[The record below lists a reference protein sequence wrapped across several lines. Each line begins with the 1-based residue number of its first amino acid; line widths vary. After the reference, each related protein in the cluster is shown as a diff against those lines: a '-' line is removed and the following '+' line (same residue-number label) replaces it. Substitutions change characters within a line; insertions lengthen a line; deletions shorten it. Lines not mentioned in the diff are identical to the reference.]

1 MPVNVSVKTMR
12 MRIALVTAAG
22 VDTETLDDR
31 VLADALST
39 EHGVDVLMP
48 RWDDPSL
55 SEAAWASFDAV
66 CLRSCWGYHLRYD
79 EFIDWFTR
87 VDRAGVR
94 WINPAAGMRWN
105 SHKRYLLDLQ
115 REGVPIADLRFLP
128 RSGGDGHGD
137 GDGGAGAGARDVE
150 SLLSETGWTEVI
162 VKPAV
167 SASAYR
173 TWRSSAVTPEVSREW
188 LREMLIEGEA
198 IVQRFV
204 PEIVNGELSLVFVEQ
219 DFSHAVRRKPT
230 TGEFRTQREFGAS
243 ITLETPSASLL
254 ATAREAL
261 RVASR
266 FGAPCLTRVD
276 LVETSGGPIVMEVE
290 LIEPMLFF
298 GYAPGSAARAASALV
313 ARMRAASAAVR

>member
-1 MPVNVSVKTMR
+1 

-22 VDTETLDDR
+22 VDTGTLDDR
-31 VLADALST
+31 VLADVLT
-39 EHGVDVLMP
+39 VEHGVDVLMP

-55 SEAAWASFDAV
+55 SEAEWASFDAV
-66 CLRSCWGYHLRYD
+66 CLRSCWDYHLRYD
-79 EFIDWFTR
+79 EFLDWFAR

-105 SHKRYLLDLQ
+105 SHKRYLLDL
-115 REGVPIADLRFLP
+115 RRDGVPIADLRFVP
-128 RSGGDGHGD
+128 R
-137 GDGGAGAGARDVE
+137 GGACDLEA
-150 SLLSETGWTEVI
+150 LLAETGWTEVI

-173 TWRSSAVTPEVSREW
+173 TWRSSAVTPEVSRER
-188 LREMLIEGEA
+188 LREMLAEGEA

-243 ITLETPSASLL
+243 IAMETPSAALL
-254 ATAREAL
+254 ATARDAL
-261 RVASR
+261 RVVNR

-276 LVETSGGPIVMEVE
+276 LVETGDGPIVMEVE

-313 ARMRAASAAVR
+313 ARMRAASAIG

>member
-1 MPVNVSVKTMR
+1 

-31 VLADALST
+31 VLADALSA
-39 EHGVDVLMP
+39 EQGVDVLMP
-48 RWDDPSL
+48 RWDEPSL
-55 SEAAWASFDAV
+55 SEADWASFDAV
-66 CLRSCWGYHLRYD
+66 CLRSCWDYHLRYD

-94 WINPAAGMRWN
+94 WINPAAGLRWN
-105 SHKRYLLDLQ
+105 SHKRYLLDL
-115 REGVPIADLRFLP
+115 RHEGVPIADLRFLP
-128 RSGGDGHGD
+128 RGGGGDGGN
-137 GDGGAGAGARDVE
+137 GGACDLE
-150 SLLSETGWTEVI
+150 SLLAETGWTEVI

-173 TWRSSAVTPEVSREW
+173 TWRSSAVTPEVSRER
-188 LREMLIEGEA
+188 LREMLAEGEA

-219 DFSHAVRRKPT
+219 EFSHAVRRKPT
-230 TGEFRTQREFGAS
+230 AGEFRTQREFGAS
-243 ITLETPSASLL
+243 ISLETPSAALL

-298 GYAPGSAARAASALV
+298 GYAPGSAARAAAALA

>member
-1 MPVNVSVKTMR
+1 

-22 VDTETLDDR
+22 VDTGTLDDR
-31 VLADALST
+31 VLADVLT
-39 EHGVDVLMP
+39 VEHGVDVLMP

-55 SEAAWASFDAV
+55 SEAEWASFDAV
-66 CLRSCWGYHLRYD
+66 CLRSCWDYHLRYD
-79 EFIDWFTR
+79 EFLDWFAR

-94 WINPAAGMRWN
+94 WINPAAGLRWN
-105 SHKRYLLDLQ
+105 SHKRYLLDL
-115 REGVPIADLRFLP
+115 RRDGVPIADLRFVP
-128 RSGGDGHGD
+128 R
-137 GDGGAGAGARDVE
+137 GGACDLEA
-150 SLLSETGWTEVI
+150 LLAETGWTEVI

-173 TWRSSAVTPEVSREW
+173 TWRSSAVTPEVSRER
-188 LREMLIEGEA
+188 LREMLAEGEA

-243 ITLETPSASLL
+243 IAMETPSAALL
-254 ATAREAL
+254 ATARDAL
-261 RVASR
+261 RVVNR

-276 LVETSGGPIVMEVE
+276 LVETGDGPIVMEVE

-313 ARMRAASAAVR
+313 ARMRAASAIG

>member
-1 MPVNVSVKTMR
+1 MTMR

-31 VLADALST
+31 VLADVLSA

-48 RWDDPSL
+48 RWDEPSL
-55 SEAAWASFDAV
+55 SEADWASFDAV
-66 CLRSCWGYHLRYD
+66 CLRSCWDYHLRYD

-105 SHKRYLLDLQ
+105 SHKRYLLDLH
-115 REGVPIADLRFLP
+115 REGVPIADLRFVP
-128 RSGGDGHGD
+128 RGGGEAFDLE
-137 GDGGAGAGARDVE
+137 A
-150 SLLSETGWTEVI
+150 LLAETGWTEVI

-173 TWRSSAVTPEVSREW
+173 TWRSSAVSPAVSRER
-188 LREMLIEGEA
+188 LREMLAEGEA

-230 TGEFRTQREFGAS
+230 AGEFRTQREFGAS
-243 ITLETPSASLL
+243 IALETPSAALL

-261 RVASR
+261 RVVSR

-276 LVETSGGPIVMEVE
+276 LVETSDAGPIVMEVE